1 MVKAIK
7 TPKKTPKEAPKYT
20 SASVYKNGKIA
31 RTFSL
36 GMHGKDFEK
45 LAEQYAGKI
54 SGKVISK

>member
-7 TPKKTPKEAPKYT
+7 TPKKTPTAPKYT